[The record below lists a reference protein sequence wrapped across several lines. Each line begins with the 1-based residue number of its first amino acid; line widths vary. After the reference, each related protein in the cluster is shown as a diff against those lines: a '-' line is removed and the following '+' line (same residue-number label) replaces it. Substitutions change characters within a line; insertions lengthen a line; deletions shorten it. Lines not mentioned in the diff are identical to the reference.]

1 MRASVRASAKADD
14 VITPSRLPAKSNLS
28 LEWPMHVKTTA
39 CRSFK
44 PTVDHLIKKFVLSA
58 SLRYVADCQVRGRNS
73 LITTLPA
80 VFVAQCEQPHRFYE
94 VSPSLTVDDVQRGKG
109 YLARHLQSARI
120 HHGGTWPELRLRG

>member
-1 MRASVRASAKADD
+1 MCASVRASAKADD
-14 VITPSRLPAKSNLS
+14 VITSSRLPAKFNLS

-39 CRSFK
+39 CRSF
-44 PTVDHLIKKFVLSA
+44 TADRLIKKFVLSA
-58 SLRYVADCQVRGRNS
+58 SLRYVAECQVRGRDS

-109 YLARHLQSARI
+109 YLARHILSTRI